1 MSGSVYTQF
10 NSPARLH
17 FRQVV
22 AMDPTDLMG
31 QVASLRR
38 RCFRRLLG
46 SSSLATMLSMTMSF
60 SRAQL
65 PLSPPTPPDPE
76 GGDYQQTEGNWPV
89 GHGMADLKLP
99 AECH

>member
-1 MSGSVYTQF
+1 
-10 NSPARLH
+10 
-17 FRQVV
+17 
-22 AMDPTDLMG
+22 
-31 QVASLRR
+31 
-38 RCFRRLLG
+38 
-46 SSSLATMLSMTMSF
+46 MLSMTMSF

-76 GGDYQQTEGNWPV
+76 GGDYKQTEGNWPV